1 VKSDHSPRNLQSRR
15 DFLKTS
21 AAVAAAGSVPF
32 WFATENNQAAA
43 FASPNER
50 LNIGCIGT
58 GSQWQGYDGP
68 RALQFFNC
76 VAVCDV
82 DSLHAGQAH
91 ELVKK
96 HQDEKGKQHKVAVE
110 GDYRK
115 ILDRKDI
122 DVVTVVT
129 PDHWHSKIAIEAMQ
143 AGKDVY
149 CEKPLTLT
157 IDEGKQIIKVLEETK
172 RVFQVGTQQRSE
184 MHLNFLK
191 AIAMVQDGRIGQ
203 VKRAIC
209 DIGGAPTS
217 GQLPRK
223 APPATLNWDMWLG
236 QAPRVDYMERKVS
249 RGKKVETET
258 RCHYEFR
265 WWYEYSGG
273 KLTDWGA
280 HHVDI
285 AQWAIG
291 MDHSGPTRIEP
302 LHVKHPVPFKNGY
315 PTVDNEYNTATE
327 FTVRCLFPN
336 DVEIVIVNRSPGGN
350 GITFEGTK
358 GTFHVGRSTESL
370 NGKPVEELEAHP
382 LPSGLITKLY
392 KGKKPGHH
400 MRNFAEC
407 VKTREQPISDVYTH
421 HRAITTCHLS
431 NIAMRLGR
439 SLSWDPDKQQ
449 IVGDKEAQQWQS
461 REQRKGYEI
470 KA

>member
-1 VKSDHSPRNLQSRR
+1 VSTHKARHHQTRR

-21 AAVAAAGSVPF
+21 AAAATGASVPF
-32 WFATENNQAAA
+32 WFALDTNRAAA
-43 FASPNER
+43 FSSPNER
-50 LNIGCIGT
+50 PTVGCIGT

-68 RALQFFNC
+68 RALQYFDC

-82 DSLHAGQAH
+82 DTQHAGQAR

-96 HQDEKGKQHKVAVE
+96 HQGQKGQGVKVDVG
-110 GDYRK
+110 GDYRRV
-115 ILDRKDI
+115 LDRKDI

-129 PDHWHSKIAIEAMQ
+129 PDHWHTKIAIEAMQ

-191 AIAMVQDGRIGQ
+191 AVAMVRDGRIGQ

-209 DIGGAPTS
+209 DIGHEGP
-217 GQLPRK
+217 GGPFK
-223 APPATLNWDMWLG
+223 KMAPPANLNWERWLG
-236 QAPRVDYMERKVS
+236 QAPL
-249 RGKKVETET
+249 VEYIPE
-258 RCHYEFR
+258 RCHYQFR

-291 MDHSGPTRIEP
+291 MDHSGPTTVEP
-302 LHVKHPVPFKNGY
+302 SSFKFPVPFKNGN
-315 PTVDNEYNTATE
+315 PTVDDCYNTAIA
-327 FTVRCLFPN
+327 FSIRCLFPN
-336 DVEIVIVNRSPGGN
+336 GVEIHIVDKSPGGN
-350 GITFEGTK
+350 GVTFEGTK

-370 NGKPVEELEAHP
+370 NGKPVDELKTNP
-382 LPSGLITKLY
+382 LPAGLITQLY

-400 MRNFAEC
+400 MGNFAEC
-407 VKTREQPISDVYTH
+407 VKTREQPVSDVYTH
-421 HRAITTCHLS
+421 HRAITTCHLA
-431 NIAMRLGR
+431 NISMRLGR
-439 SLSWDPDKQQ
+439 SLNWDPQSQQ
-449 IVGDKEAQQWQS
+449 IVGDKEAQKWQS

-470 KA
+470 NA